1 MGEIR
6 SAIEIAM
13 ERTAGIRSDKNAVET
28 GKRKNEG
35 KKAAALFLDGGD
47 AEAFSAAIR
56 GAADK
61 NAFTAGALPVFCA
74 AVRLPEQDADVE
86 NIRRLAEGIALLL
99 PQAGLEALFRQG
111 EVVFRQYLEDREAA
125 RRAVEQQFE
134 PRRKAREEELSRRYN
149 QRISLSLAQDPE
161 YVSTLSKHLNALRA
175 QYEAVV
181 AEIRGRIQEAGGL
194 QEEEDGGQAEG

>member
-1 MGEIR
+1 MQKHFR
-6 SAIEIAM
+6 PQ
-13 ERTAGIRSDKNAVET
+13 
-28 GKRKNEG
+28 
-35 KKAAALFLDGGD
+35 
-47 AEAFSAAIR
+47 SAAR
-56 GAADK
+56 QTK
-61 NAFTAGALPVFCA
+61 M
-74 AVRLPEQDADVE
+74 
-86 NIRRLAEGIALLL
+86 LL
-99 PQAGLEALFRQG
+99 PPAHFRYSVQRCGCRNIRQG